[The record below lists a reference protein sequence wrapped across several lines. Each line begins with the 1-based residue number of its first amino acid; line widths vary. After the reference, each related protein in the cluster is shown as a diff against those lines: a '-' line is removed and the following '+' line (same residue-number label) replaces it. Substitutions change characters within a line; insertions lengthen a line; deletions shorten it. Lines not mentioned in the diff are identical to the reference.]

1 MEAIDPLCAGVFT
14 SIRHPDLGWPNT
26 TLVLCA
32 PRPPVADLLRRQGVA
47 RQFSS

>member
-1 MEAIDPLCAGVFT
+1 VEAIDPLCAGVFT